1 MYAER
6 TWNIDP
12 DEFCIIENVV
22 VTLEPNT
29 VYRPRVVNVTK
40 NAKFEIKKVTINGIA
55 VDSGRFPN
63 FEFSIGLSK
72 Q

>member
-12 DEFCIIENVV
+12 DEFCIIENMVMV
-22 VTLEPNT
+22 LEPST

-40 NAKFEIKKVTINGIA
+40 NAKFEIKKVIVNGIA
-55 VDSGRFPN
+55 VDSERFPN